1 MASNNSDIKLA
12 GFFTD
17 DHRDCE
23 AKWAHVEALLDSGDG
38 AALDKAWQHFDQA
51 TRRHLAMEEEVLF
64 PAFEGTSGMD
74 QSGPTV
80 VMRQEHRQMRALLDQ
95 IGLAIDDGDT
105 EEAFDQGDTLHML
118 TQQHNI
124 KEEGMLYSIAENVLA
139 EEWPELRQKLE
150 NYQTIF
156 EPT

>member
-1 MASNNSDIKLA
+1 MSRNARGL
-12 GFFTD
+12 
-17 DHRDCE
+17 
-23 AKWAHVEALLDSGDG
+23 G
-38 AALDKAWQHFDQA
+38 AAS
-51 TRRHLAMEEEVLF
+51 EIV
-64 PAFEGTSGMD
+64 
-74 QSGPTV
+74 
-80 VMRQEHRQMRALLDQ
+80 LDQ
-95 IGLAIDDGDT
+95 IGFAIDDGDT

-124 KEEGMLYSIAENVLA
+124 KEEGMLYSIAENMLA